1 MNPAFRLR
9 CVAMMMR
16 RHSLS
21 SSVLSLALAGAALM
35 LSGCGKSETD
45 ALDAAVIGAGP
56 LTLGDA
62 LAPAAG
68 TPQEVLRLNIAQGLV
83 RFDAGGQI
91 EPGLAERWTVSDDG
105 LSYIFRLA
113 ADEWPDGR
121 KIMARDI
128 ARILKRQLRNPRG
141 SATRDALGAVEDVVA
156 MTDRV
161 IEIRLAAPRPNLLEL
176 LAQPDLALIR
186 DGVGSGPFRLRTPAA
201 GKPGAEPDATVQLRR
216 RLPGVD
222 GEPGEREDVAL
233 AALAAQ
239 PAIAAFVSGKLDLLL
254 GGTVNDLPLVQR
266 AKLPRGALHFDPANG
281 LFGLVPA
288 KAGGALAD
296 ADVRRL
302 LSQAIDRAGLVAAL
316 GVPGLGPRATV
327 LQSGLDGLP
336 DPAQPAWLALPIA
349 ERRAALR
356 VEAQRLFDDGARPHI
371 RVALPQGPGG
381 DLLFARLSADW
392 RAIGIE
398 SERVA
403 PGAPADLAWVDAVA
417 PSSSP
422 GWYLRQFRC
431 GVAPICNAEADSIL
445 DAARTAPD
453 PTQRGALFADAAF
466 MIDQQSLFI
475 AIAAPVRWSLVGD
488 RATGYQ
494 DNRFARHPFADIM
507 RRPPRGY

>member
-1 MNPAFRLR
+1 
-9 CVAMMMR
+9 MMMR
-16 RHSLS
+16 RHPLS
-21 SSVLSLALAGAALM
+21 FGVLSLALAGAALM
-35 LSGCGKSETD
+35 LSACGKAETD

-62 LAPAAG
+62 LAPADG
-68 TPQEVLRLNIAQGLV
+68 TAQEVLRLNIAQGLV

-113 ADEWPDGR
+113 SDEWPDGR

-128 ARILKRQLRNPRG
+128 ARILKRQLRNTNG
-141 SATRDALGAVEDVVA
+141 SATREALGAVEDVVA

-186 DGVGSGPFRLRTPAA
+186 DGVGTGPFRLRTTEATE
-201 GKPGAEPDATVQLRR
+201 KPDAAPNASVQLRR
-216 RLPGVD
+216 RLPGID
-222 GEPGEREDVAL
+222 GEAGEREDVNL
-233 AALAAQ
+233 SALAAQ
-239 PAIAAFVSGKLDLLL
+239 PAIAAFVNGKLDLLL
-254 GGTVNDLPLVQR
+254 GGTVNDLPLAQR

-281 LFGLVPA
+281 LFGLIPA

-296 ADVRRL
+296 AEVRRL

-327 LQSGLDGLP
+327 LQAGLDGLP
-336 DPAQPAWLALPIA
+336 DPAQPAWLASPIA
-349 ERRAALR
+349 DRRAALR
-356 VEAQRLFDDGARPHI
+356 VEAQRLFGDGERPRI
-371 RVALPQGPGG
+371 RIALPEGPGG

-398 SERVA
+398 SERAA
-403 PGAPADLAWVDAVA
+403 PGTPADLAWVDAVA

-445 DAARTAPD
+445 DAARGAPD

-466 MIDQQSLFI
+466 MIDQASLFI

-494 DNRFARHPFADIM
+494 DNRFARHPFAAVT
-507 RRPPRGY
+507 RRPQRGY